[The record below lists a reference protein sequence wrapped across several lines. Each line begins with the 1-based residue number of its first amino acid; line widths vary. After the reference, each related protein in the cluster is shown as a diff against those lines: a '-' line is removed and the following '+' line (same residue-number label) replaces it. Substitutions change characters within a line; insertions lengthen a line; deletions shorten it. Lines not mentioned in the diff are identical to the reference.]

1 MKLPLESVCNNR
13 TKWKK
18 QKILKYK
25 FLTFED
31 WIEFE
36 TICIAEHKMQTK
48 FESSMCFAESFTH
61 LKFESKHFSRFVYN
75 CNRFLSHFMK
85 LDFFPH
91 LHYFRL
97 DLCLSLLLVVLFMS
111 NAASFKI
118 DFQCSRRSSN
128 RWENA
133 FQPQFNSFCS
143 TQLNLVDDTNM
154 FLDDFVLF
162 VTYFDDNL
170 PFGRYASSCAVLLA
184 SELTW

>member
-1 MKLPLESVCNNR
+1 MCANNR
-13 TKWKK
+13 TKRKK
-18 QKILKYK
+18 KKLKILKYK

-48 FESSMCFAESFTH
+48 FESSICFAESFTH

-85 LDFFPH
+85 LDFFSS
-91 LHYFRL
+91 LTLFQVG
-97 DLCLSLLLVVLFMS
+97 SLLVTTVGGVLFMS

-118 DFQCSRRSSN
+118 DFQCTRRSSN

-133 FQPQFNSFCS
+133 FQPQFTTTC
-143 TQLNLVDDTNM
+143 LLV
-154 FLDDFVLF
+154 
-162 VTYFDDNL
+162 VT
-170 PFGRYASSCAVLLA
+170 PAAVLSSSPANWLDRKNFA
-184 SELTW
+184 LPLKLMGPI

>member
-1 MKLPLESVCNNR
+1 MK
-13 TKWKK
+13 T
-18 QKILKYK
+18 
-25 FLTFED
+25 
-31 WIEFE
+31 
-36 TICIAEHKMQTK
+36 
-48 FESSMCFAESFTH
+48 ESSLKQFVLLSTKCRRNLSLQCVLLNRSHTWNLSPNIFHGLFTTATGFFH
-61 LKFESKHFSRFVYN
+61 ILWNSI
-75 CNRFLSHFMK
+75 
-85 LDFFPH
+85 FFPH

-118 DFQCSRRSSN
+118 DFQCTRRSSN

-143 TQLNLVDDTNM
+143 TLLNLVDDTNM

-162 VTYFDDNL
+162 VTSYDNL
-170 PFGRYASSCAVLLA
+170 PFCRYASSCPILLA

>member
-1 MKLPLESVCNNR
+1 MK
-13 TKWKK
+13 T
-18 QKILKYK
+18 
-25 FLTFED
+25 
-31 WIEFE
+31 
-36 TICIAEHKMQTK
+36 
-48 FESSMCFAESFTH
+48 ESSLKQFVLLSTKCRRNLSLQCVLLNRSHTWNLSPNIFHGLFTTATGFFH
-61 LKFESKHFSRFVYN
+61 ILWNSI
-75 CNRFLSHFMK
+75 
-85 LDFFPH
+85 FFPH

-170 PFGRYASSCAVLLA
+170 PFCRYASSCAVLLA